1 MRGAL
6 VDGRYRLIDPI
17 GEGTFGSVWRAE
29 DARLAG
35 RPVAM
40 KFLKEEFLTHPEAVA
55 RFESEADALAQVQ
68 HPNVVGVFDRGTWE
82 GQRFLATEFVRGTT
96 LRAWLE
102 AHRVRGALP
111 ARSEVLVVFDRMCA
125 GVAAAHAVRSPGPI
139 VHRDL
144 KPENVM
150 VDAHDAADPQVKIL
164 DFGIAQLGG
173 RKGTQTG
180 ALLGT
185 LSYMAPEQ
193 GVGDVRA
200 VAPTTDV
207 FALGVILVEML
218 TLRSQPDDTG
228 AWWGVVLRR
237 AGAVRALL
245 GAMRADVPPALW
257 DVAARALSAD
267 GGGRQADAG
276 ALRGEVRS
284 ALADRPSL
292 PAALAATLPAEAR
305 THLTAPLASV
315 PQPPGAPARDDVAAT
330 VLSAP
335 PAPRT
340 ASTTMPIARSVA
352 ATPTTTR
359 GAAVG
364 AAAGALL
371 VAGIAT
377 AFVAGRRSAPAD
389 SVTAPAAAAVDPG
402 RATGVRRGA
411 PLADGRGDRSRARD
425 RPCGRRMRRPDGGR
439 RHLPPAPDGHD
450 LQGGGAPTPR
460 RARGARVERRGF
472 VAQRRDVAHL
482 PGARPRG
489 LGGGERGVRIP
500 APRRVR
506 RAQRVSAVAGPP
518 VRPRRAGDSGQNAI
532 FFSGP
537 RRVCPRRDQSPTG
550 PVWFRFATGGVEA

>member
-1 MRGAL
+1 VRGAL

-402 RATGVRRGA
+402 RA
-411 PLADGRGDRSRARD
+411 
-425 RPCGRRMRRPDGGR
+425 
-439 RHLPPAPDGHD
+439 PASD
-450 LQGGGAPTPR
+450 
-460 RARGARVERRGF
+460 E
-472 VAQRRDVAHL
+472 
-482 PGARPRG
+482 
-489 LGGGERGVRIP
+489 
-500 APRRVR
+500 
-506 RAQRVSAVAGPP
+506 
-518 VRPRRAGDSGQNAI
+518 VRP
-532 FFSGP
+532 
-537 RRVCPRRDQSPTG
+537 SPTG
-550 PVWFRFATGGVEA
+550 AVIAAERAIAPVGDGCVARTEVGDTFHLRPTDTTSRVGALQLPGGLAVRVLNAGASWRSGGTSRTYRVRVLEGSAAGSEGYVFLHPAEFVGRSGCPQ